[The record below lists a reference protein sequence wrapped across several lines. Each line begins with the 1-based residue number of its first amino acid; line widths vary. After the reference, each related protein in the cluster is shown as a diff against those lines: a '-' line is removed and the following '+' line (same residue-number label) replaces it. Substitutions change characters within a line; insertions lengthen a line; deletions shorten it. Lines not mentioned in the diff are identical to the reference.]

1 MNLPIL
7 VCGFNRP
14 ENISKLL
21 SILERQKIKIVYI
34 HLDGIS
40 DGNQLFLQ
48 EVEETQQICN
58 EFLQRNISWK
68 IFIEK
73 DNLKL
78 RKSMQSAID
87 WFFENE
93 EFGLIFEDDCI
104 PIVDFFTYATWAM
117 QFVSKGEVATFSGT
131 RFTPW
136 KAKTATLSIHNYVWG
151 WGTSREIWR
160 ASLKSPSEIDFN
172 FVERNLL
179 SLGIRNSKTINF
191 WRRIHIAQQFSHDP
205 NLMEIS
211 GHSREAFPQNFIEST
226 KESWDYTFVLSLLSG
241 HNSDRGLWSL
251 RPPTNLVR
259 NIGFGGNAT
268 HFKGKSNSLERPTR
282 SSNEFKFKNKFSR
295 TSEFYESVLVFGL
308 AQESFRRKLIV
319 ADNIIKRIL

>member
-21 SILERQKIKIVYI
+21 NILETQEIQKVYI

-40 DGNQLFLQ
+40 EGNPLFLQ
-48 EVEETQQICN
+48 EVKKTQEICN
-58 EFLQRNISWK
+58 EFLQRNASWST
-68 IFIEK
+68 FIEK

-78 RKSMQSAID
+78 RKSMQSAMD

-104 PIVDFFTYATWAM
+104 PIAEFFTYATWAM
-117 QFVSKGEVATFSGT
+117 QFVSKGDVATFSGT

-136 KAKTATLSIHNYVWG
+136 KSKVATLSIHNYVWG
-151 WGTSREIWR
+151 WGTSREIWQG
-160 ASLKSPSEIDFN
+160 SLKSPFEIDFN

-179 SLGIRNSKTINF
+179 RLGIRNSKTIDF
-191 WRRIHIAQQFSHDP
+191 WRRIHIAQKFSLDP

-211 GHSREAFPQNFIEST
+211 GYSRKAFPQAFIEST
-226 KESWDYTFVLSLLSG
+226 NESWDYTFVLSLLSG
-241 HNSDRGLWSL
+241 HNSDGGLWSL

-268 HFKGKSNSLERPTR
+268 HFKGESNSLERPTR
-282 SSNEFKFKNKFSR
+282 SSNELKFKNKFSR

-308 AQESFRRKLIV
+308 AQESFRKKFTV
-319 ADNIIKRIL
+319 ADSMIKRIL